1 MIERIAAGIV
11 CAVLVAGILEVA
23 RRVRGPRAAGAGGS
37 APSAGKTIVRLIL
50 SVVVGFFLG
59 AITAGILE
67 EAGVAEIAFE
77 SVGAAFLIAFWTA
90 LVWLFLSRRDWRRAA
105 QP

>member
-1 MIERIAAGIV
+1 MLERIAAGIA
-11 CAVLVAGILEVA
+11 CAVLVAGLLEVA
-23 RRVRGPRAAGAGGS
+23 RRVRGPQAAGTGGGS
-37 APSAGKTIVRLIL
+37 ASAGKTIVRLML
-50 SVVVGFFLG
+50 AVVVGFFLG

-77 SVGAAFLIAFWTA
+77 SVWAAFLIAFWTA
-90 LVWLFLSRRDWRRAA
+90 LVWLFFSRRDRLKAA